1 MALASTLDTKELRQ
15 LCQEFK
21 VKELYLFGSAAAG
34 NISSDSDLDFIVN
47 FDRDG
52 YAGAFDQFIDFKQR
66 LEKIYG
72 RTVDL
77 YHQKKF
83 RNAVFQR
90 EVDQSKQLLYAA

>member
-1 MALASTLDTKELRQ
+1 MAIVSRFNTKELRQ
-15 LCQEFK
+15 LCREFK
-21 VKELYLFGSAAAG
+21 VKELYLFGSAATG
-34 NISSDSDLDFIVN
+34 NFSSDSDLDFIVK

-52 YAGAFDQFIDFKQR
+52 YAGAFEQFIGFKQQ

-72 RTVDL
+72 RPVDL

-83 RNAVFQR
+83 RNPIFQQ